1 MQNVWNFKEG
11 TFSDNRKFATKSSKK
26 TQYVSDIYLS
36 RSPRRQNSEN
46 YLGFPH
52 NSFLHQFQIKTL
64 LLRAFPFYFLFVF
77 HYFERWQQQN
87 NLSLSNFEN
96 NFSEKKE
103 NLQIFMIFRKF
114 RSYFLQFP
122 PWLNLL
128 SKPLILKHQHWKLS
142 QYMGGGITVLKRC

>member
-1 MQNVWNFKEG
+1 MNFLLKAP
-11 TFSDNRKFATKSSKK
+11 NRHLKSWVLEFISHVLWHTLFHFLIIENLLLNHQKK

-36 RSPRRQNSEN
+36 RSLRRQNSEN

-64 LLRAFPFYFLFVF
+64 LLRVFPLYFLFVF

-96 NFSEKKE
+96 NFSEK
-103 NLQIFMIFRKF
+103 IRRIFR
-114 RSYFLQFP
+114 FLWFSG
-122 PWLNLL
+122 NLDL
-128 SKPLILKHQHWKLS
+128 TSSNSPLDWTSS
-142 QYMGGGITVLKRC
+142 QSP

>member
-1 MQNVWNFKEG
+1 MSNHCKTFETSSNFQEG

-64 LLRAFPFYFLFVF
+64 LLRAFPLYFLFVF

-96 NFSEKKE
+96 NFSEKIRRIIRFLWFSG
-103 NLQIFMIFRKF
+103 NLDFT
-114 RSYFLQFP
+114 SS
-122 PWLNLL
+122 N
-128 SKPLILKHQHWKLS
+128 SPLDWTSS
-142 QYMGGGITVLKRC
+142 QSP